1 LHQPNV
7 SATAETDPLVP
18 TKKVVAAEVDPSI
31 PTNIDVADEVDP
43 VVPAQKTPAAKRT
56 ARQKL
61 YDDRVDKQLSSTKTA
76 RCIKKEK

>member
-18 TKKVVAAEVDPSI
+18 TKKVVAAQVVPI
-31 PTNIDVADEVDP
+31 VPTNIDVADEVDP
-43 VVPAQKTPAAKRT
+43 IVPAQKTPAAKRT
-56 ARQKL
+56 ARQKS
-61 YDDRVDKQLSSTKTA
+61 YDDRVDAQLSSTKTA